1 MKSVK
6 SVEESRDEATE
17 LCLFVEN
24 DSRCYHNYLVPAF
37 KNQQRHYD
45 KNLKNGVENNFDLT
59 VLLFTHT
66 MKLCAQEYCRQHGSP
81 TVKWHE
87 VFDVLTR
94 IYAARHFAEYFV
106 AEYKA
111 GNRWEI

>member
-1 MKSVK
+1 
-6 SVEESRDEATE
+6 
-17 LCLFVEN
+17 
-24 DSRCYHNYLVPAF
+24 
-37 KNQQRHYD
+37 
-45 KNLKNGVENNFDLT
+45 
-59 VLLFTHT
+59 

-94 IYAARHFAEYFV
+94 IYAARQFAEYFV
-106 AEYKA
+106 AEYNA

>member
-6 SVEESRDEATE
+6 SVEESSEEATE
-17 LCLFVEN
+17 LCMFTEN

-45 KNLKNGVENNFDLT
+45 RNRKNGTADNFELT

-66 MKLCAQEYCRQHGSP
+66 MKLCAQEYCRQHCSKED
-81 TVKWHE
+81 KWHE
-87 VFDVLTR
+87 VFDVLSR
-94 IYAARHFAEYFV
+94 IQAARHFAEYFV
-106 AEYKA
+106 TEYKA
-111 GNRWEI
+111 GNRWEK